1 MQLMRS
7 GMVLSLVRLLFIIHR
22 ASSSVATD
30 PPSFKC
36 GAGRPG
42 LELHQYKNIHKV
54 GTDSNI
60 KFL

>member
-1 MQLMRS
+1 
-7 GMVLSLVRLLFIIHR
+7 MVLSPVRLLFIIHR

-54 GTDSNI
+54 GTDSNT
-60 KFL
+60 KLL